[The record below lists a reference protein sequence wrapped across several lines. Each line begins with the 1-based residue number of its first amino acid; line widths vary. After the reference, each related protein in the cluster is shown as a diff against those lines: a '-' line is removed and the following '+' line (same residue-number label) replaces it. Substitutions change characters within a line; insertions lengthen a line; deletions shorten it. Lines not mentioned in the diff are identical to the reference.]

1 MTSPKLRH
9 TALSLPQQ
17 RRLFPIRSILFADA
31 SASIMFDLLPGEIVL
46 EILRVAAE
54 NMVATD
60 RRSVVALA
68 QTASFVYSAVAPVLY
83 RRVVV
88 TQENESGI
96 SFLLLNADTCALV
109 RDLTVIWYNW
119 TPEKE
124 IVSNFT
130 GLKSICGVD
139 GRVQFIL
146 NHLHSD
152 SKQSLRMIQSW
163 GFELLDNV
171 PAGVT
176 HVCLYEE
183 DRYRSP
189 MLSGLF
195 ECIKQFPSITH
206 LGLDMVLH
214 TEHMFDLDND
224 TATYEAERRRFAQAV
239 SHQLLDVVT
248 AGGTRILQLAIR
260 IGGIMADGAPWR
272 AMIEALYERA
282 GDLGI
287 DQRIRFWRDQRRIED
302 FDDDVR
308 ASVEDAYNGYDVWTE
323 ATHVPALSNLD

>member
-1 MTSPKLRH
+1 ML
-9 TALSLPQQ
+9 
-17 RRLFPIRSILFADA
+17 
-31 SASIMFDLLPGEIVL
+31 DLLPGELVL

-54 NMVATD
+54 NMVTTN

-68 QTASFVYSAVAPVLY
+68 QTASFVYFAVAPVLY

-88 TQENESGI
+88 TEQNEKGI
-96 SFLLLNADTCALV
+96 SILLLNADTCTLV
-109 RDLTVIWYNW
+109 RDLTVIWYDW

-124 IVSNFT
+124 SVSNFT

-146 NHLHSD
+146 NHLHAD

-163 GFELLDNV
+163 GFDLLDNV
-171 PAGVT
+171 PASVT
-176 HVCLYEE
+176 HVCLYME
-183 DRYRSP
+183 DRYHSP
-189 MLSGLF
+189 MLSGLV
-195 ECIKQFPSITH
+195 EWRKQFPSITH

-214 TEHMFDLDND
+214 SEHMFELDND
-224 TATYEAERRRFAQAV
+224 TATYEAERRQFAQAV

-248 AGGTRILQLAIR
+248 AGGTQLLQLAIR
-260 IGGIMADGAPWR
+260 IGGIMADRAPWR
-272 AMIEALYERA
+272 AMIEALHERA
-282 GDLGI
+282 GDLGV
-287 DQRIRFWRDQRRIED
+287 DQRICLWRDQRRIED
-302 FDDDVR
+302 FDDDIR